1 MPSGLIQAPLVPAM
15 TLSDPQVHDW
25 IASLVDRTAEQLRGE
40 LALLLRRVQN
50 SARASDVVDVGGGLS
65 LPAPG
70 VDSRRP
76 ATGTSAAHDLER
88 HGASILAADV
98 LDAMRALDEAA
109 SLSEILNVLV
119 DRSAVHASRVLL
131 VVERGDRL
139 VGWRGH
145 GYPADSMD
153 ATSVEIAPGDEG
165 LIRRAA
171 TSGSVESGRD
181 PAAGRIGDA
190 SVADGRAA
198 VAIPLRVE
206 GQIVAVLYADAQPAD
221 AAMAAGLVRSPWPDV
236 LCVLARHAARC
247 VESMTARRLPELLR
261 MPSDAAASPAGEA
274 V

>member
-1 MPSGLIQAPLVPAM
+1 M

-50 SARASDVVDVGGGLS
+50 SAPVSDVVDIGGGLS

-70 VDSRRP
+70 TDSRRP

-119 DRSAVHASRVLL
+119 DRSAVHAGRVLL

-139 VGWRGH
+139 VGWRWH
-145 GYPADSMD
+145 GYSADPTD

-181 PAAGRIGDA
+181 PAADRIGDA
-190 SVADGRAA
+190 SVVDGRAA
-198 VAIPLRVE
+198 VAIPLRVG

-221 AAMAAGLVRSPWPDV
+221 AATAAGRVRSPWPDV
-236 LCVLARHAARC
+236 LGVLARHAARC

-261 MPSDAAASPAGEA
+261 MPSDAAASPAG
-274 V
+274 

>member
-1 MPSGLIQAPLVPAM
+1 MPSGLIHAPLIPAM

-50 SARASDVVDVGGGLS
+50 SAPASDVVDVGGDLS

-70 VDSRRP
+70 FDSRRS

-88 HGASILAADV
+88 HAASILAADV

-119 DRSAVHASRVLL
+119 DRSAVHAGRVLL

-139 VGWRGH
+139 VGWRWH
-145 GYPADSMD
+145 GYPADLTD

-165 LIRRAA
+165 LIMRAA
-171 TSGSVESGRD
+171 TSGAVESGRD

-198 VAIPLRVE
+198 VGDSFGPL
-206 GQIVAVLYADAQPAD
+206 GKI
-221 AAMAAGLVRSPWPDV
+221 
-236 LCVLARHAARC
+236 
-247 VESMTARRLPELLR
+247 
-261 MPSDAAASPAGEA
+261 
-274 V
+274 

>member
-1 MPSGLIQAPLVPAM
+1 M

-50 SARASDVVDVGGGLS
+50 SAPASDVVDVGGGLS

-70 VDSRRP
+70 FDSRGP
-76 ATGTSAAHDLER
+76 ATRTSAAHDLER
-88 HGASILAADV
+88 QGASILAADV

-119 DRSAVHASRVLL
+119 DRSAVHAGRVLL

-145 GYPADSMD
+145 GYPADSTD

-181 PAAGRIGDA
+181 PAAGPIGDA

-221 AAMAAGLVRSPWPDV
+221 AATAAGLVRSPWPDV
-236 LCVLARHAARC
+236 LCVLASHAARC

-261 MPSDAAASPAGEA
+261 MPSDAAGSPAGEA

>member
-1 MPSGLIQAPLVPAM
+1 M

-25 IASLVDRTAEQLRGE
+25 IASLVDRTAEQLRSE

-50 SARASDVVDVGGGLS
+50 SAPPSDVVHVGALS

-70 VDSRRP
+70 FDSRRA
-76 ATGTSAAHDLER
+76 ATLTSAAHDSER
-88 HGASILAADV
+88 QAASILAADV

-119 DRSAVHASRVLL
+119 DRSAVHAGRVLL
-131 VVERGDRL
+131 VIERGDRL
-139 VGWRGH
+139 VGWGWH
-145 GYPADSMD
+145 GYSGDATD

-165 LIRRAA
+165 LIMRAA
-171 TSGSVESGRD
+171 ASGSVERGRD
-181 PAAGRIGDA
+181 PAAGRIGDV
-190 SVADGRAA
+190 SGVDGRAA

-221 AAMAAGLVRSPWPDV
+221 ATAADLVRSPWPNV